1 MKNAESEKLYWAAV
15 GQARNSVKEGRLA
28 ILNRFWAIG
37 DVVIATG
44 GEPDDRSVVEE
55 VADVLGVEVDM
66 VWASSRFR
74 RTFSSESEQDL
85 ERLAEKG
92 ISGTV
97 LAKMMA
103 YSGLS
108 QQVWDKLRILRDRED
123 WPSDE
128 FVKAFMAAHS
138 GGTPCDQSIGAAVS
152 IQDSEETLK

>member
-108 QQVWDKLRILRDRED
+108 QQVWDKLRLLRSKESRL
-123 WPSDE
+123 PDE
-128 FVKAFMAAHS
+128 FIKAFMTAYS
-138 GGTPCDQSIGAAVS
+138 GGASHDQSTVSAVS
-152 IQDSEETLK
+152 VQDSEEK

>member
-1 MKNAESEKLYWAAV
+1 MKDARSEKLYREAV

-28 ILNRFWAIG
+28 ILHRFWAIG

-44 GEPDDRSVVEE
+44 GAPDDRAVIEE

-74 RTFSSESEQDL
+74 RTFSSETVIEDL
-85 ERLAEKG
+85 EELAEKG

-97 LAKMMA
+97 LTEMMA

-108 QQVWDKLRILRDRED
+108 WQVRRAGERADI
-123 WPSDE
+123 PSR
-128 FVKAFMAAHS
+128 VTRTK
-138 GGTPCDQSIGAAVS
+138 G
-152 IQDSEETLK
+152 